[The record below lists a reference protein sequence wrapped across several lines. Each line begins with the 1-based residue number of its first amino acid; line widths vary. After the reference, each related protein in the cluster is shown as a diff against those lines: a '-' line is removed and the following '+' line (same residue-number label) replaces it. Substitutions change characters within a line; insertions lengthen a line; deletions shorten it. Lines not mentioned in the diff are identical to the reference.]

1 MHLSPLQTIFSVFS
15 PEGRGVFFFI
25 FLIRGFIVILLL
37 LLLFSFFFLFFVV
50 YFVRLVCPVIFLL
63 IGVSSCVPSLVFF
76 FCNLGVCSLG
86 VLYIICESVVIKK
99 NVRKK

>member
-1 MHLSPLQTIFSVFS
+1 MRHFLLYVFDK
-15 PEGRGVFFFI
+15 RFYCYF
-25 FLIRGFIVILLL
+25 VIIIS
-37 LLLFSFFFLFFVV
+37 LLLFCYYCFLFFFLFFVV